1 MINVFF
7 IDVIFESF
15 FLSICWV
22 IKIDEIRFIFYW
34 KDRWWKV
41 LKGYR
46 FFFNVNYIKILMKNI
61 DVVWVYKGR

>member
-1 MINVFF
+1 MLYKFFLWILWDSNIMINVFF

-22 IKIDEIRFIFYW
+22 IKFDEIRFIFYW

-46 FFFNVNYIKILMKNI
+46 FFLMYII
-61 DVVWVYKGR
+61 

>member
-1 MINVFF
+1 MLYKFFLWILWDSNIMINVFF

-15 FLSICWV
+15 LLSICWV

-46 FFFNVNYIKILMKNI
+46 FFLMYII
-61 DVVWVYKGR
+61 

>member
-1 MINVFF
+1 MLYKFFLWILWDSNIMINVFF

-46 FFFNVNYIKILMKNI
+46 FFLMYII
-61 DVVWVYKGR
+61 

>member
-1 MINVFF
+1 MLYKFFLWILWDSNIMINVFF

-15 FLSICWV
+15 FLGICWV

-46 FFFNVNYIKILMKNI
+46 FFLMYII
-61 DVVWVYKGR
+61 